1 MVTDRSVRSSPLLR
15 TTLALV
21 CLTALITACGQ
32 KSEQAF
38 SEKFDQNFVSSCV
51 GSATR
56 TGVPQD
62 IAGKVCGCTIAG
74 INKKYSARD
83 KLTLSEDQANP
94 IMAECLKTVQAT
106 AASPSS

>member
-1 MVTDRSVRSSPLLR
+1 MRGNL
-15 TTLALV
+15 LALL
-21 CLTALITACGQ
+21 CLALPLAACGQ

-38 SEKFDQNFVSSCV
+38 SEKFDQNFVASCV

-83 KLTLSEDQANP
+83 KLTMSEQQANP
-94 IMAECLKTVQAT
+94 IMAECLKTVQAP

>member
-1 MVTDRSVRSSPLLR
+1 MRRTPFALLC
-15 TTLALV
+15 LALP
-21 CLTALITACGQ
+21 LAACGQ

-62 IAGKVCGCTIAG
+62 IAGKVCGCTIAE

-83 KLTLSEDQANP
+83 KLTLSESQANP
-94 IMAECLKTVQAT
+94 IMAECLKTVQAP